1 MKKIVNG
8 ETYDTEMATSVVVWC
23 EETRIYGG
31 ITAKV
36 RIKLN
41 RAYSL
46 KDGVDPEDALKVYSW
61 GGVSVDTDKVD
72 TTKGKFFLSYD
83 LGSYDESSR
92 RIVPISDEEAKSIVE
107 ERCSFDEY
115 VRLFGDPRGL
125 VITPDSVRKSVE
137 KGRNEAKTR
146 ISELEKRIQELE
158 NQ

>member
-1 MKKIVNG
+1 MKKVVNG
-8 ETYDTEMATSVVVWC
+8 RVYDTDMATSVVMWY
-23 EETRIYGG
+23 EETHVSG
-31 ITAKV
+31 ITVKV
-36 RIKLN
+36 RITLN
-41 RAYSL
+41 RAYSP

-61 GGVSVDTDKVD
+61 GGISVDTDKVD

-83 LGSYDESSR
+83 IGSYDESSK
-92 RIVPISDEEAKSIVE
+92 RIVPISDAEAKSIVE

-125 VITPDSVRKSVE
+125 VITPDVVRKAVE

>member
-8 ETYDTEMATSVVVWC
+8 EVYDTNMATSVVMWY
-23 EETRIYGG
+23 EETNVSG
-31 ITAKV
+31 ITVKV
-36 RIKLN
+36 RITLN
-41 RAYSL
+41 RAYSP
-46 KDGVDPEDALKVYSW
+46 KDGVDPEDAIKVYSW

-83 LGSYDESSR
+83 IGSYDESSK

-125 VITPDSVRKSVE
+125 VITPNAVKKAVE
-137 KGRNEAKTR
+137 KERNESKTR
-146 ISELEKRIQELE
+146 ISELEKRIHELE

>member
-1 MKKIVNG
+1 MKKVVNG
-8 ETYDTEMATSVVVWC
+8 RVYDTDMATSVVMWY
-23 EETRIYGG
+23 EETHVSG
-31 ITAKV
+31 ITVKV
-36 RIKLN
+36 RITLN
-41 RAYSL
+41 RAYSP
-46 KDGVDPEDALKVYSW
+46 KDGVAPEDALKVYSW
-61 GGVSVDTDKVD
+61 GGISVDTDKVD

-83 LGSYDESSR
+83 IGSYDESSK
-92 RIVPISDEEAKSIVE
+92 RIVPISDAEAKSIVE

-125 VITPDSVRKSVE
+125 VITPDDVRKAVE

>member
-8 ETYDTEMATSVVVWC
+8 KVYDTDMATQVVWWS
-23 EETRIYGG
+23 EEANVSG
-31 ITAKV
+31 ITVKV
-36 RIKLN
+36 KITLN
-41 RAYSL
+41 RAYYP
-46 KDGVDPEDALKVYSW
+46 KDGVDPEDAIKVYSW

-72 TTKGKFFLSYD
+72 MTKGEFFLSYD
-83 LGSYDESSR
+83 IGSCDESSK
-92 RIVPISDEEAKSIVE
+92 RIVPISDAEAKSIVE

-125 VITPDSVRKSVE
+125 VITPDAVRKAVE

>member
-8 ETYDTEMATSVVVWC
+8 EVYDTDMATSVVMWY
-23 EETRIYGG
+23 EETHVSG
-31 ITAKV
+31 ITVKV
-36 RIKLN
+36 RITLN
-41 RAYSL
+41 RAYSP

-61 GGVSVDTDKVD
+61 GGISVDTDKVD

-83 LGSYDESSR
+83 IGSYDESSK
-92 RIVPISDEEAKSIVE
+92 RIVPISDAEAKSIVE

-125 VITPDSVRKSVE
+125 VITPDAVRKAVE

-158 NQ
+158 NR

>member
-8 ETYDTEMATSVVVWC
+8 EVYDTDMATSVVMWS
-23 EETRIYGG
+23 EEIKVSG
-31 ITAKV
+31 ITVKV
-36 RIKLN
+36 RIRLN
-41 RAYSL
+41 RAYSP
-46 KDGVDPEDALKVYSW
+46 KDGVDPEDTMKVYSW

-83 LGSYDESSR
+83 TGAYDESSK
-92 RIVPISDEEAKSIVE
+92 RIVPISDEEAKRIVE

-125 VITPDSVRKSVE
+125 VITPDSIRKAVE
-137 KGRNEAKTR
+137 KGRSEEKAR